1 MGSVS
6 GVADAA
12 FLIDSD
18 IAIYILEGREWRLR
32 AAIERRQP
40 GEIAIS
46 TISVAEVMRGI
57 DHRDRPREALA
68 RRLFAAFP
76 IIAFDLAAAEAYRR
90 VPFRRGR
97 FDSLI
102 AAHALSRGLVLVT
115 NNERDFATIS
125 ELRVENWTRP

>member
-1 MGSVS
+1 M
-6 GVADAA
+6 ADPA

-18 IAIYILEGREWRLR
+18 IAIYILEGSELTLR

-40 GEIAIS
+40 GQIAIS

-57 DHRDRPREALA
+57 DPQDERREALA

-76 IIAFDLAAAEAYRR
+76 ILAFDLAAAEAYRR

-102 AAHALSRGLVLVT
+102 AAHALSRDLVLIT
-115 NNERDFATIS
+115 NNERDFAAIAG
-125 ELRVENWTRP
+125 LRVENWIKT

>member
-1 MGSVS
+1 M
-6 GVADAA
+6 ADPA

-18 IAIYILEGREWRLR
+18 IAIYILEGSELTLR

-40 GEIAIS
+40 GQIAIS

-57 DHRDRPREALA
+57 DPEDKRREALA

-76 IIAFDLAAAEAYRR
+76 IIAFDLAAAEAYRH

-102 AAHALSRGLVLVT
+102 AAHALSRDLVLIT
-115 NNERDFATIS
+115 NNERDFASIPG
-125 ELRVENWTRP
+125 LRVENWVRT